1 MPLRI
6 RVSPLIAKEM
16 IQFRNERTG
25 CRDGMCPTDPLAAE
39 AEEDAALLVLEFGHG
54 GGPGRAKE

>member
-1 MPLRI
+1 M
-6 RVSPLIAKEM
+6 AKEM

-25 CRDGMCPTDPLAAE
+25 CRDGMCPTDPFAAE